1 MTTRRTLLGLSGL
14 GLMGGLLSACGGGG
28 GGSGALGLPPMPTP
42 APSPAPSPVP
52 APTTAPNASWRM
64 PDEGGAHRAIWM
76 AFAARESIWTS
87 EMRQPVQQALARIA
101 NAISVY
107 EPVKMLVN
115 AEDLATARQLC
126 GSNVQL
132 IEHAIDD
139 LWARDTGCVFVRD
152 ARGARAAVSFNFN
165 GWGNKQPHA
174 RDATV
179 AARMA
184 ELAGVPLLRSRL
196 VLEGGGIEVDGQ
208 GTAIITESCVL
219 NKNRNPGVGKAEV
232 EAELQRLLGIEKII
246 WLPGIVQPGDIT
258 DGHTD
263 FYARFLKPGVIVAA
277 LENNNTPDYDV
288 TRRHLE
294 LLRTATDARGRALQ
308 IVTLETPTQVRPTYA
323 RKDFAAGYVNFLIT
337 DKALFLPEF
346 GDAAADQ
353 AARAALAAQLPSHQ
367 IVQLNIDAIAAG
379 GGGIHCTTQ
388 QEPV

>member
-1 MTTRRTLLGLSGL
+1 
-14 GLMGGLLSACGGGG
+14 
-28 GGSGALGLPPMPTP
+28 MPAP
-42 APSPAPSPVP
+42 APSAAPSPSL
-52 APTTAPNASWRM
+52 AAGWQM
-64 PDEGGAHRAIWM
+64 PDEGGAHRAVWM
-76 AFAARESIWTS
+76 AFVARESIWTAAL
-87 EMRQPVQQALARIA
+87 RQPVQQALARIA

-115 AEDLATARQLC
+115 AADFATARQLC

-132 IEHAIDD
+132 IEHPIDD
-139 LWARDTGCVFVRD
+139 LWIRDTGCVFVRN
-152 ARGARAAVSFNFN
+152 ARGERAAVNFNFN
-165 GWGNKQPHA
+165 GWGNRQPHA

-184 ELAGVPLLRSRL
+184 ELAGVPLLQSRL

-208 GTAIITESCVL
+208 GTAIVTESCVL
-219 NKNRNPGVGKAEV
+219 NENRNPGVGKAA
-232 EAELQRLLGIEKII
+232 AEEELKRMLGLDKII
-246 WLPGIVQPGDIT
+246 WLPGIAGRDIT

-263 FYARFLKPGVIVAA
+263 FYARFLKPGVVVAA
-277 LENNNTPDYDV
+277 LDNDIDSFDHAV

-294 LLRTATDARGRALQ
+294 LLRVATDARGRALQ
-308 IVTLETPTQVRPTYA
+308 IVTLQTPSQVRPAYA
-323 RKDFAAGYVNFLIT
+323 RKEFAAGYVNFLVT

-346 GDAAADQ
+346 GDAVADE

-388 QEPV
+388 QEPA